1 MSWAMARVSVMTK
14 IFSWVRVLVAGNWF
28 GILMGMIESLR
39 GVITDNTIL

>member
-1 MSWAMARVSVMTK
+1 MTK

-28 GILMGMIESLR
+28 GILMGMIKSLR